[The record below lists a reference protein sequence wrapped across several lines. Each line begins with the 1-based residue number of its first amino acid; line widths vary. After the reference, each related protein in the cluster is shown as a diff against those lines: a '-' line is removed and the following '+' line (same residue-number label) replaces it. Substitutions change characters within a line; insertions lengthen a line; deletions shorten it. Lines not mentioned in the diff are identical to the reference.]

1 MGYNQRQERS
11 LTMASIKRYKKAK
24 GYGWRVQYRA
34 PDGSSRTKQGFK
46 TKDEA
51 EAWAEENSITM
62 RRGAWSPEAERRRTV
77 GDLGAGWLAAQTH
90 LKPSTYRTTEST
102 WRVHVKPYWGGWQ
115 IGRIKRSDV
124 QAWLAGMSGGAST
137 VRKAHACLAQ
147 VLDVAVHDGVLEV
160 NPARGVRLPRKPK
173 GRKVYLTAEQVKLLA
188 ENAKRPALIW
198 LLATTGLRWGE
209 AAALRVRDVNVL
221 RGRVHV
227 ERNAVTVGSE
237 VVIGTPKTHER
248 RTVAVPRRVM
258 MMLEALMAG
267 KSPDALL
274 WPAGNGGPL
283 PTPSQPDWYYGNLE
297 RVMRANQGFPYVTP
311 HGLRHVAAGLMV
323 GAGASVKVVQA
334 QLGHASA
341 AMTLDTYADL
351 FDGDLDAVA
360 GVVDEQ
366 LRGVV

>member
-1 MGYNQRQERS
+1 
-11 LTMASIKRYKKAK
+11 MASIKRYKKAK

-34 PDGSSRTKQGFK
+34 PDGSNQSKQGFR
-46 TKDEA
+46 TKNEA
-51 EAWAEENSITM
+51 EAWAAANTINIG
-62 RRGAWSPEAERRRTV
+62 RGTWSPETERRRTV
-77 GDLGAGWLAAQTH
+77 HDLGTAWLAAQTH

-102 WRVHVKPYWGGWQ
+102 WRVHVDSYWGGWQ

-124 QAWLAGMSGGAST
+124 QAWLAEFSAGAST

-147 VLDVAVHDGVLEV
+147 VLDVAVGDGVLAS

-173 GRKVYLTAEQVKLLA
+173 AKKVYLTAEQVKTLA
-188 ENAKRPALIW
+188 KGSKRPELIW

-221 RGRVHV
+221 RGRIHV
-227 ERNAVTVGSE
+227 ERNAVTVGSK
-237 VVIGTPKTHER
+237 VIIGTPKTHEQ
-248 RTVAVPRRVM
+248 RTVAVPKKVM
-258 MMLEALMAG
+258 RMLEPLL
-267 KSPDALL
+267 KDKLPDALL

-283 PTPSQPDWYYGNLE
+283 PTPSKPDWYYGNLE
-297 RVMRANQGFPYVTP
+297 RVMKANKKFPYVTP

-323 GAGASVKVVQA
+323 GSGASVKVVQS

-360 GVVDEQ
+360 DVMDEQ
-366 LRGVV
+366 LRGVI

>member
-1 MGYNQRQERS
+1 
-11 LTMASIKRYKKAK
+11 MASIKKYKKNK

-34 PDGSSRTKQGFK
+34 PDGTNRTKQGFR
-46 TKDEA
+46 TKNEA
-51 EAWAEENSITM
+51 EAWAAANTINLG
-62 RRGAWSPEAERRRTV
+62 RGTWSPETERRRTV
-77 GDLGAGWLAAQTH
+77 HDLGTTWLATQTH

-102 WRVHVKPYWGGWQ
+102 WRVHVEPYWGGWQ
-115 IGRIKRSDV
+115 IGHIKRSDV
-124 QAWLAGMSGGAST
+124 LTWLANIDGGAST
-137 VRKAHACLAQ
+137 IRKAHACLAQ
-147 VLDVAVHDGVLEV
+147 VLDVAVGDGVLAI
-160 NPARGVRLPRKPK
+160 NPARGVRLPRKP
-173 GRKVYLTAEQVKLLA
+173 RATKVYLTTEQVRLLA
-188 ENAKRPALIW
+188 KDCKRPELIW

-248 RTVAVPRRVM
+248 RTVAVPKKVM
-258 MMLEALMAG
+258 AMLENLING
-267 KSPDALL
+267 KAPDALL

-283 PTPSQPDWYYGNLE
+283 PNPSQPDWYYGNLE
-297 RVMRANQGFPYVTP
+297 RVMEANPDFPYVTP

-323 GAGASVKVVQA
+323 GSGASVMVVQS

-351 FDGDLDAVA
+351 WDEDLDAVA
-360 GVVDEQ
+360 AVMDER
-366 LRGVV
+366 LRGVL

>member
-1 MGYNQRQERS
+1 
-11 LTMASIKRYKKAK
+11 MASIKRYKKSK

-34 PDGSSRTKQGFK
+34 PDGTSRTKQGFR

-51 EAWAEENSITM
+51 QAWADKNSITM
-62 RRGAWSPEAERRRTV
+62 RHGTWAPEMERRRTV
-77 GDLGAGWLAAQTH
+77 HDLGTAWLAAQTH
-90 LKPSTYRTTEST
+90 LKPSTYRTTESA
-102 WRVHVKPYWGGWQ
+102 WRVHVDPYWGGWQ

-124 QAWLAGMSGGAST
+124 QTWLADFSAGAST

-147 VLDVAVHDGVLEV
+147 VLDVAVGDGVLAT

-173 GRKVYLTAEQVKLLA
+173 AKKVYLTAEQVKTLA
-188 ENAKRPALIW
+188 TDSKRPELIW

-221 RGRVHV
+221 KRRISV

-237 VVIGTPKTHER
+237 VIIGTPKTHER
-248 RTVAVPRRVM
+248 RTVAVPKRVM
-258 MMLEALMAG
+258 RMLEPLL
-267 KSPDALL
+267 KDKLPDALL
-274 WPAGNGGPL
+274 WPARDGGPL
-283 PTPSQPDWYYGNLE
+283 PTPSTPDWYYGNLE
-297 RVMRANQGFPYVTP
+297 RVMKANKKFPYVTP

-323 GAGASVKVVQA
+323 GSGASVKVVQS

-351 FDGDLDAVA
+351 FDDDLDAVA
-360 GVVDEQ
+360 DVMDEQ

>member
-1 MGYNQRQERS
+1 
-11 LTMASIKRYKKAK
+11 MASIKRYKKSR

-34 PDGSSRTKQGFK
+34 PDGSSRTKQGFA

-51 EAWAEENSITM
+51 QAWAAQNTTSM
-62 RRGAWSPEAERRRTV
+62 RQGTWSPEQRRRQTV
-77 GDLGAGWLAAQTH
+77 GELGASWLSMQTH
-90 LKPSTYRTTEST
+90 LKPSTFKTTDST
-102 WRVHVKPYWGGWQ
+102 WRVHVKPYWGPWRVGD
-115 IGRIKRSDV
+115 IRRSDV
-124 QAWLAGMSGGAST
+124 QAWVSGFDAGAST

-147 VLDVAVHDGVLEV
+147 IIDVAVGDGTLSV

-173 GRKVYLTAEQVKLLA
+173 AKKVYLTANQVKTLA
-188 ENAKRPALIW
+188 KDSKRPELIW

-221 RGRVHV
+221 KRRISV

-237 VVIGTPKTHER
+237 VIIGTPKTHER
-248 RTVAVPRRVM
+248 RTVAVPKRVM
-258 MMLEALMAG
+258 RMLEPLL
-267 KSPDALL
+267 KDKLPDALL
-274 WPAGNGGPL
+274 WPARDGGPL
-283 PTPSQPDWYYGNLE
+283 PTPSTPDWYYGNLE
-297 RVMRANQGFPYVTP
+297 RVMKADKKFPYVTP

-323 GAGASVKVVQA
+323 GSGASVKVVQS

-351 FDGDLDAVA
+351 FDDDLDAVA
-360 GVVDEQ
+360 DVMDEQ